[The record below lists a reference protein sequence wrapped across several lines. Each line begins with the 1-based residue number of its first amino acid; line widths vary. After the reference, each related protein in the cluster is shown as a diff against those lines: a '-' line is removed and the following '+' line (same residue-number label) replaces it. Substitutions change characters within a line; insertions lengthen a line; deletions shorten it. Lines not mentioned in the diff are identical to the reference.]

1 MKKISRFLILAVI
14 FSLCFIVLYS
24 LFPSIVWVFGGSFKE
39 VSQSV
44 PYVIIGGGVT
54 ITALSII
61 FSETFDE
68 NFLVKP

>member
-39 VSQSV
+39 VAQSV
-44 PYVIIGGGVT
+44 PYAIIGGGVT